1 MLTQVVGE
9 CWHALARDVLA
20 LGYRREDMFTTLDLA
35 DMVSIV
41 VGAPP
46 GSAVRHWL
54 DQGWSR
60 TDHLLANLQEQQA
73 GYATLPQAYE
83 RPGLEARPED
93 PLSNARF
100 FPAEVITW
108 EEADRRDKARNEYGK
123 LHRGGRN
130 TRVRTI

>member
-1 MLTQVVGE
+1 
-9 CWHALARDVLA
+9 
-20 LGYRREDMFTTLDLA
+20 MFTTLSLA

-54 DQGWSR
+54 DDGWTK
-60 TDHLLANLQEQQA
+60 TDHLLANQQELGA
-73 GYATLPQAYE
+73 GVATLPEPYQ
-83 RPGLEARPED
+83 RPGLAERPDD
-93 PLSNARF
+93 PTASTRF

-108 EEADRRDKARNEYGK
+108 EEADRRDKARYAKAVKAKPGA
-123 LHRGGRN
+123 